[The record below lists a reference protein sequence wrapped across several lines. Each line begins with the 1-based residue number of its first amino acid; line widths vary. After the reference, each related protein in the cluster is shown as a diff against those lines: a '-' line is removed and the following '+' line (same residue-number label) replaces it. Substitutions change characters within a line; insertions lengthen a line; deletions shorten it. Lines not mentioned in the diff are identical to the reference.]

1 MADHGNTAAAA
12 MDYPEHERTYHGF
25 VKLTK
30 WAIILSVL
38 ILIGMA
44 FFLL

>member
-25 VKLTK
+25 VKLIK
-30 WAIILSVL
+30 WAIILSVVTL
-38 ILIGMA
+38 VGMA
-44 FFLL
+44 IFLL